1 MEQFNIKHLFDGEL
15 APLNLGNMTLSA
27 ALYTAYHM
35 QDENNFTMV
44 VFNIGESHFLA
55 TSIMGKTVFFDY
67 DKELGNLNIIPNIE
81 DELIELADKYSSN
94 ISTVKVFR
102 EYEQYDKEIDKILEP
117 IGKLEMYERY
127 LNSLIDSY
135 NTKQGKEYPKL
146 EAVETT
152 DEEDD
157 YEIVEDIQFENIEA
171 FDGKSEIYLDADN
184 EKVSEI
190 LEDVTDIDDEITE
203 LKEIAKDMLEEAAF
217 ISEHGY
223 APEDDQY
230 YYDDMFTDEDF
241 YWDTT
246 LEEDEELGISKEDKK
261 EEKEV
266 SDMNDNYSSTPDAEF
281 NERLDNMLEYML
293 TQSSVGHKPNYKFEH
308 TRQGEKQV
316 IPKFSNKYGKF
327 LIDDVTDE
335 TTFSA
340 KDYIIKLKVKT
351 TNPKTGASQTTIES
365 SELITDFT
373 LKEVI
378 TEINYNSA
386 KMPNSD
392 VELYTLEKLTG
403 EVIWV
408 AHPKK

>member
-146 EAVETT
+146 EAIETT

-157 YEIVEDIQFENIEA
+157 YEIVEDIQFENIEV

-203 LKEIAKDMLEEAAF
+203 LKEIAKDMLEEAMF

-266 SDMNDNYSSTPDAEF
+266 SDMNNNYSSTPDAEF

-308 TRQGEKQV
+308 TKQGEKQV
-316 IPKFSNKYGKF
+316 IPKFSDEYGKF
-327 LIDDVTDE
+327 LIDDVTDK

-351 TNPKTGASQTTIES
+351 TNPKTGESQTTIES